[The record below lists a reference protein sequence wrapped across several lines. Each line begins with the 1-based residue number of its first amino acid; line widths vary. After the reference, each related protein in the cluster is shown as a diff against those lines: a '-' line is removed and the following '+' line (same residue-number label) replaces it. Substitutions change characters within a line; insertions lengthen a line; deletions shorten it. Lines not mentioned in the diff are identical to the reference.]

1 MRCRIFN
8 ADGIS
13 AIVCGDRPRRRCDIC
28 DRSASGPRE
37 QLRDGTRFDGCTTC
51 RGRIAMA
58 RTRRENG
65 YPPIDREWFVDAE
78 RKIRAS
84 LAGARS

>member
-1 MRCRIFN
+1 
-8 ADGIS
+8 
-13 AIVCGDRPRRRCDIC
+13 
-28 DRSASGPRE
+28 
-37 QLRDGTRFDGCTTC
+37 
-51 RGRIAMA
+51 MA